1 MESPISIR
9 YRDWSENMVDR
20 IPKIKYADASK
31 PFYLIV
37 FFDNGVKKEYDC
49 SRLLSRPE
57 FKLMSDMVF
66 FKSAHVDAGGYGIS
80 WNDDIDISE
89 YELWNNGKTI

>member
-1 MESPISIR
+1 
-9 YRDWSENMVDR
+9 MVDR

-49 SRLLSRPE
+49 SSLLSRPE
-57 FKLMSDMVF
+57 FKLMSDIVF
-66 FKSAHVDAGGYGIS
+66 HSLKNYDTSRLASPWYF
-80 WNDDIDISE
+80 
-89 YELWNNGKTI
+89 